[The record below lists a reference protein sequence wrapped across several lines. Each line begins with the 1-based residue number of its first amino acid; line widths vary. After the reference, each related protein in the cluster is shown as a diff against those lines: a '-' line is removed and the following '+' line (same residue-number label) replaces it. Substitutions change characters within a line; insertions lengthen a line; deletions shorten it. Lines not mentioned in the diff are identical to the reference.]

1 MKNTIKKIV
10 AGAVAFGI
18 ATQPAQGA
26 LLTLAKQPIYLG
38 AAIPPVVMLNVGR
51 DHQLHYKAYTDYSD
65 LDGDGV
71 LDTTYKHTITYY
83 GYFDSFKC
91 YTYNTTNSRF
101 EPFAVNT
108 NKYCEGASAG
118 KWSGNFLNWV
128 SMTRIDAVR
137 KLLYGGLRSTDT
149 ATVTV
154 LERSY
159 LPPEAHSF
167 AKYYGGKDAAGV
179 DDFHKLTPFTSANV
193 RTTTNPV
200 VSTTSVAIGSGS
212 KTFTI
217 ASTANLA
224 PLAIGDAVR
233 ATATATSG
241 NTMTGRVTAFTATSV
256 TIDVDANTG
265 FTGSGT

>member
-1 MKNTIKKIV
+1 MKSPIKQILSGVV
-10 AGAVAFGI
+10 ALGI
-18 ATQPAQGA
+18 AIQPAQAA
-26 LLTLAKQPIYLG
+26 LLTLATQPIYLG

-71 LDTTYKHTITYY
+71 LDTTYKHSITYY

-91 YTYNTTNSRF
+91 YNYNTTTSRF
-101 EPFAVNT
+101 EPFGTTAD
-108 NKYCEGASAG
+108 KYCTGGNAG

-167 AKYYGGKDAAGV
+167 AKYYAGKDESGA
-179 DDFHKLTPFTSANV
+179 DDFHKLTPFTSANI
-193 RTTTNPV
+193 RTTTNP
-200 VSTTSVAIGSGS
+200 TTSLSEPRKVARQS
-212 KTFTI
+212 
-217 ASTANLA
+217 
-224 PLAIGDAVR
+224 
-233 ATATATSG
+233 ATTSA
-241 NTMTGRVTAFTATSV
+241 RRR
-256 TIDVDANTG
+256 
-265 FTGSGT
+265 